1 MSLTEPARIGQCIY
15 APGKLV
21 LAGEYAVLE
30 GAPAIV
36 LAINSGVK
44 CHVRDGQG
52 IETPM
57 NDTSFVSPALSPLAN
72 SRRFVFDAWNPPL
85 LDDGQ
90 KPGFGGSA
98 AACVASVL
106 AAGRPLN
113 DAFEIHKTVQGS
125 GSGIDIAA
133 SIHGGTLWFR
143 RGEVQTLPP
152 VYPIVIWSGQS
163 AKTGP
168 RVKRFLN
175 WPNRHGFVHA
185 SAELVDAFSSD
196 PVGVTR
202 ALFRLLV
209 DAARQADI
217 PYLTPNLIRISQL
230 AESCGGAAKPS
241 GAGGGD
247 CAVAFFSNRAA
258 REQFQN
264 ACTQEGLQLISVQ
277 PSKGVYLTT
286 ETDHNDDS
294 THF

>member
-1 MSLTEPARIGQCIY
+1 MSLSEAAQVGQCIQ

-36 LAINSGVK
+36 LAINSGVR
-44 CHVRDGQG
+44 CRVLEGSG

-57 NDTSFVSPALSPLAN
+57 GDTAFVSPALAEWAQH
-72 SRRFVFDAWNPPL
+72 RRYVFEAWNPPQL
-85 LDDGQ
+85 EADH

-98 AACVASVL
+98 AACVASVF
-106 AAGRPLN
+106 AAGRPL
-113 DAFEIHKTVQGS
+113 DEAFAIHHQVQGS
-125 GSGIDIAA
+125 GSGIDVAA

-143 RGEVQTLPP
+143 RGEVQPLPP
-152 VYPIVIWSGQS
+152 VYPLVIWSGQS

-168 RVKRFLN
+168 RVKRFLS

-185 SAELVDAFSSD
+185 SAELIDAFSSD

-209 DAARQADI
+209 DAAQQADI
-217 PYLTPNLIRISQL
+217 AYLTPNLIRISQL
-230 AESCGGAAKPS
+230 AEACGGAAKPS

-247 CAVAFFSNRAA
+247 CAVAFFSSRAA
-258 REQFQN
+258 REQFQS
-264 ACTQEGLQLISVQ
+264 ACAEEGFQLISVQ
-277 PSKGVYLTT
+277 PSRGVHLTM
-286 ETDHNDDS
+286 EPDSHDHRP
-294 THF
+294 HF